1 MGGIVLQPLV
11 RSPSINKE
19 KIRKIHILT
28 TRTSVGD
35 GRRDKMTVVILNP
48 KKVIMGGLLCTLLFA
63 GSIMGVMALAGLLRS
78 KPAQAYGGAGAGAKK
93 WYFAE
98 GYTGPGFEEW
108 ILIYNPAIGAGGSG
122 NAMSPTVRMYGNG
135 GELGPYYAPR
145 LAPGQRISININQIA
160 QSLFNYSGDISI
172 VVEHPDYP
180 FICERAMYF
189 NYKGQIT
196 GGSQVF
202 GYQEGPNE

>member
-1 MGGIVLQPLV
+1 
-11 RSPSINKE
+11 
-19 KIRKIHILT
+19 
-28 TRTSVGD
+28 
-35 GRRDKMTVVILNP
+35 MTVVILNP
-48 KKVIMGGLLCTLLFA
+48 KKVIIAGLLCTLLFA

-108 ILIYNPAIGAGGSG
+108 ILIYNPPGGAAGGSG
-122 NAMSPTVRMYGNG
+122 NAVSPQIRMYGNA
-135 GELGPYYAPR
+135 GEIGVYNAPR
-145 LAPGQRISININQIA
+145 LVPGQRISININQIA
-160 QSLFNYSGDISI
+160 QSAYGYSGDVSI
-172 VVEHPDYP
+172 YVQDPEYP
-180 FICERAMYF
+180 FICERALYF